1 MLRATSIATILSAKG
16 LDTIITNRGLCAIR
30 GKDSTLALA
39 NVTENE
45 AKETLAENPQFS
57 RCEIYNIPV
66 EKFRQS
72 PEGLYSTRATRRT
85 PSEEY
90 YQNGTQRVYIE
101 DVDKTVEITAE
112 PIEEQR
118 PDTWISASMTRQYLL
133 RDPVVDYFARSRIQ
147 RKRKRSDSI
156 EKETSEADQHII
168 PERSG
173 NWLME
178 RGNQFEATVMEV
190 LHDKFPGQ
198 IRTVGTGHGD
208 SSSVKLYHDTI
219 SAMREGVPIIYQ
231 GVLHDTQ
238 HKTIGSPD
246 LLVRTDFLCNLVKHP
261 PPTEM
266 LESIFGDYGYC
277 VVDIKWS
284 SLKFRAN
291 GVNLLTTGSTP
302 AFKGQCWVYNQALGQ
317 MQGVYSRYSYI
328 LGRGWIWT
336 CKGKTHRGTNSL
348 SRLGVIDFY
357 TIDAEYAT
365 KTVSAINWRKRLQE
379 HGDTF
384 KAGDPKIPEL
394 FPNMSIHGSDHVKKK
409 QKLADE
415 IGEITSVWY
424 CGIKERELAHSKG
437 VYSWRDPRFGPE
449 LIEWSNPVRC
459 EILDRILAVNRGD
472 AKWFIGNNF
481 TLKNPPKNTTEVFID
496 FEALKSICTEPVR
509 VNNTVMNPS
518 GEMVFMVGVGHLL
531 NGKWVYRGFV
541 AENRTHR
548 AEYEMF
554 QNVYQYL
561 STLGRYVAYHWSS
574 AEPRMLS
581 SAVKR
586 SPRLEDYPINFE
598 DMLPAV
604 REIPLTVKGA
614 LDFSVKSIGRAL
626 YDLGEVQTAWA
637 PEDSGLS
644 VMIEGMKAYSTE
656 NPWEALQHV
665 LRYNEVDCKIM
676 WEILTFLRRNS

>member
-1 MLRATSIATILSAKG
+1 MLRASSIATILSARG
-16 LDTIITNRGLCAIR
+16 LDTIITNRGLCVIR

-45 AKETLAENPQFS
+45 AKETLAENPQFT

-72 PEGLYSTRATRRT
+72 PEGLYSTPATRRT

-101 DVDKTVEITAE
+101 DVDKTTEIASE

-118 PDTWISASMTRQYLL
+118 PDTWISASMTRQHLL
-133 RDPVVDYFARSRIQ
+133 KDPVVDYFARSTK
-147 RKRKRSDSI
+147 KRKRSDSI
-156 EKETSEADQHII
+156 EKEPVVAT
-168 PERSG
+168 ERSG
-173 NWLME
+173 SWLME

-190 LHDKFPGQ
+190 LYDKFPGQ

-219 SAMREGVPIIYQ
+219 AAMREGVPIIYQ
-231 GVLHDTQ
+231 GVLHDAE
-238 HKTIGSPD
+238 HETIGSPD
-246 LLVRTDFLCNLVKHP
+246 LLVRTDFLYKLVKHP
-261 PPTEM
+261 PPIEA

-328 LGRGWIWT
+328 LGRGWTWT
-336 CKGKTHRGTNSL
+336 CKGETHRGTNSL
-348 SRLGVIDFY
+348 SRLGVIDFH
-357 TIDAEYAT
+357 TVDAEYAT
-365 KTVSAINWRKRLQE
+365 KTISAIKWRKRLHE

-384 KAGDPKIPEL
+384 KAGDPEFPEL
-394 FPNMSIHGSDHVKKK
+394 FPNMSIHSSDHAKKK
-409 QKLADE
+409 QKLADK
-415 IGEITSVWY
+415 IGEITAVWQ
-424 CGIKERELAHSKG
+424 CGIKERILAHTKG

-449 LIEWSNPVRC
+449 LIEWSNPIRSQ
-459 EILDRILAVNRGD
+459 ILNKILTVNRGD
-472 AKWFIGNNF
+472 ANWFIGSHF
-481 TLKNPPKNTTEVFID
+481 PLKNPPKNTTEVFID
-496 FEALKSICTEPVR
+496 FETLKSICTEPAR
-509 VNNTVMNPS
+509 VDNTVMNPS
-518 GEMVFMVGVGHLL
+518 GEMVFMVGIGHVV
-531 NGKWVYRGFV
+531 NGQWIYRGFV

-554 QNVYQYL
+554 RDVHRYL
-561 STLGRYVAYHWSS
+561 TTLGRYVAYHWSS

-586 SPRLEDYPINFE
+586 SPRLADYPIIFE
-598 DMLPAV
+598 DLLPPV
-604 REIPLTVKGA
+604 REAPLTVKGA

-626 YDLGEVQTAWA
+626 YELGEVQTAWA
-637 PEDSGLS
+637 PEDSGLR
-644 VMIEGMKAYSTE
+644 VMIEGMKAYKTE
-656 NPWEALQHV
+656 NPREALLHV

-676 WEILTFLRRNS
+676 WEILSFLRRNL